1 MSKVGYNKYVKSKY
15 NVYLS
20 NYFVFNTWSG
30 ALIQLEED
38 KYEKL
43 KTNDFTDID
52 DDILNKLLLTK
63 MITLPVDE
71 FDRICN
77 ENKEFLKNNSKFS
90 IVIAP
95 TSKCNAK
102 CAYCFE
108 KGIKAIDMDDTTR
121 DSIVKYIES
130 QGKNKDVHITWFGG
144 EPLIGAKYI
153 SMICDRL
160 IDRNVNFVS
169 SMITNGFLL
178 DKHILDAKNKWNLRR
193 VQITLDDTFEA
204 YDSIKKIQKGAFQR
218 VINNIHLCCDNG
230 ISVSIRVN
238 FDSERYKEYLHIID
252 YVKNE
257 FGNKVS
263 LYFHDIIGENYL
275 TPNQVSPNPMIEI
288 SEHLIKYGF
297 IKNLPDLKIKRT
309 MTPCGLEK
317 ENFINVFPDGSAS
330 RCEHFLGKDSEF
342 SCGNINDSDFI
353 PRKYVR
359 NVYDECRNCICFPI
373 CGGGCSANHKIG
385 YGYGCTIIKTGLRQI
400 LDIYVKEVILNENF
414 CH

>member
-130 QGKNKDVHITWFGG
+130 QGKNKDVHIKVDV
-144 EPLIGAKYI
+144 EE
-153 SMICDRL
+153 
-160 IDRNVNFVS
+160 
-169 SMITNGFLL
+169 
-178 DKHILDAKNKWNLRR
+178 NK
-193 VQITLDDTFEA
+193 
-204 YDSIKKIQKGAFQR
+204 
-218 VINNIHLCCDNG
+218 
-230 ISVSIRVN
+230 
-238 FDSERYKEYLHIID
+238 
-252 YVKNE
+252 
-257 FGNKVS
+257 
-263 LYFHDIIGENYL
+263 
-275 TPNQVSPNPMIEI
+275 
-288 SEHLIKYGF
+288 
-297 IKNLPDLKIKRT
+297 
-309 MTPCGLEK
+309 
-317 ENFINVFPDGSAS
+317 
-330 RCEHFLGKDSEF
+330 
-342 SCGNINDSDFI
+342 
-353 PRKYVR
+353 
-359 NVYDECRNCICFPI
+359 
-373 CGGGCSANHKIG
+373 
-385 YGYGCTIIKTGLRQI
+385 
-400 LDIYVKEVILNENF
+400 
-414 CH
+414 